1 MRSTNLLIVE
11 EVIFLIEIF
20 FLKMRNHLS
29 HLFYFCFMIDQSTV
43 QRIFDTAQIDEVV
56 SDFVTL
62 RKRGVNFLGLCPF
75 HNEKTPS
82 FTVSPAKGIYKC
94 FGCGKGGNSVNFVM
108 EHEHLDY
115 VGALKYLGKKYHIDI
130 VEEELSPEQE
140 QRKNDRESMMIVN
153 SYAQKYFSEKLLQ
166 SEEGI
171 AVGMSYMKQRGF
183 REDIIKKFQVGFC
196 LDSWNAFSDSATQAG
211 YKKEFLVKTGLS
223 IDKEKGLIDR
233 FKGRVIFPIHG
244 IAGRTVGFGGR
255 ILKKDP
261 KAAKYLNSPES
272 EVYHKSRI
280 LYGIYQ
286 AKKSMVQNDKCY
298 LVEGYTDVISFHQAG
313 IENVVASSGTAL
325 TADQVRLVKRFTNN
339 MTIIYDGD
347 PAGIKASLRGIDL
360 VLEQELNVKVL
371 LLPEGEDPD
380 SFSRTMSSTELTQY
394 IEKNETDFI
403 VFKTNLLLA
412 DAKNDPVKRANLI
425 IDIVR
430 SIAIIPDNIVR
441 SVYVK
446 ECSSI
451 LNVDERVLYTEINK
465 IKGRLQEEAWKNEQR
480 SNIELQAQEDSM
492 VNQSIIRADNDC
504 DLEER
509 ALVRLLLNFGK
520 EELFNQKNEQGEDE
534 IILVGNYIVE
544 ELERDELTSVN
555 GAYQQVFDEYM
566 KNKLDPNFE
575 AKRFFRDHTDPKIV
589 QLAADIMSEPHQLSG
604 MWTRNDSYIESEEM
618 KLKEIVPKLVNEY
631 KGKKVKLLIEEVV
644 KEMQDV
650 QKSGDADRLMEL
662 MKQKMVL
669 DQIKNAISKELGNR
683 TIF

>member
-1 MRSTNLLIVE
+1 
-11 EVIFLIEIF
+11 
-20 FLKMRNHLS
+20 
-29 HLFYFCFMIDQSTV
+29 MIDQSTV
-43 QRIFDTAQIDEVV
+43 QKIFDTAQIDEVV

-130 VEEELSPEQE
+130 VDEELSPEQE

-153 SYAQKYFSEKLLQ
+153 SFAQKYFSEKLLQ

-196 LDSWNAFSDSATQAG
+196 LDSWNAFSESATQAG

-223 IDKEKGLIDR
+223 IDKEKGMIDR

-244 IAGRTVGFGGR
+244 IAGRTLGFGGR
-255 ILKKDP
+255 VLKKDP

-286 AKKSMVQNDKCY
+286 AKKSIVQNDKCY
-298 LVEGYTDVISFHQAG
+298 LVEGYTDVLSFHQAG

-325 TADQVRLVKRFTNN
+325 TADQIRLVKRFSNN

-380 SFSRTMSSTELTQY
+380 SFSRTMGSTELTQY

-425 IDIVR
+425 NDIVR

-441 SVYVK
+441 SVYIK

-451 LNVDERVLYTEINK
+451 LNVAEQALYAEIDK

-480 SNIELQAQEDSM
+480 SNIELQAREDSI

-520 EELFNQKNEQGEDE
+520 EELFTQENEKGEE
-534 IILVGNYIVE
+534 VMILVGNYIVD

-555 GAYQQVFDEYM
+555 GAYQLVFDEYL
-566 KNKLDPNFE
+566 KNKLDPNFN
-575 AKRFFRDHTDPKIV
+575 AKTFFRDHTDSKIV

-604 MWTRNDSYIESEEM
+604 MWTRKDSYIESEEM

-644 KEMQDV
+644 KEMQEV
-650 QKSGDADRLMEL
+650 QKTGNSDRLMEL

-683 TIF
+683 TVF

>member
-1 MRSTNLLIVE
+1 
-11 EVIFLIEIF
+11 
-20 FLKMRNHLS
+20 
-29 HLFYFCFMIDQSTV
+29 
-43 QRIFDTAQIDEVV
+43 
-56 SDFVTL
+56 
-62 RKRGVNFLGLCPF
+62 
-75 HNEKTPS
+75 
-82 FTVSPAKGIYKC
+82 
-94 FGCGKGGNSVNFVM
+94 
-108 EHEHLDY
+108 
-115 VGALKYLGKKYHIDI
+115 
-130 VEEELSPEQE
+130 
-140 QRKNDRESMMIVN
+140 
-153 SYAQKYFSEKLLQ
+153 
-166 SEEGI
+166 
-171 AVGMSYMKQRGF
+171 
-183 REDIIKKFQVGFC
+183 
-196 LDSWNAFSDSATQAG
+196 
-211 YKKEFLVKTGLS
+211 
-223 IDKEKGLIDR
+223 
-233 FKGRVIFPIHG
+233 
-244 IAGRTVGFGGR
+244 
-255 ILKKDP
+255 
-261 KAAKYLNSPES
+261 
-272 EVYHKSRI
+272 
-280 LYGIYQ
+280 
-286 AKKSMVQNDKCY
+286 
-298 LVEGYTDVISFHQAG
+298 
-313 IENVVASSGTAL
+313 
-325 TADQVRLVKRFTNN
+325 

-380 SFSRTMSSTELTQY
+380 SFSRTMSSSELIQY

-441 SVYVK
+441 SVYIK
-446 ECSSI
+446 ECSGI
-451 LNVDERVLYTEINK
+451 LNVAENVLYDEINK

-480 SNIELQAQEDSM
+480 SNIELQAREDSI

-509 ALVRLLLNFGK
+509 ALVRLLLNFGN
-520 EELFNQKNEQGEDE
+520 EELFNNKNEQGEEE
-534 IILVGNYIVE
+534 ITLVGNYIVD

-555 GAYQQVFDEYM
+555 GAYQQVFDEYL
-566 KNKLDPNFE
+566 KNKFDPNFE
-575 AKRFFRDHTDPKIV
+575 AKRFFRDHTDSKIV

-604 MWTRNDSYIESEEM
+604 MWTRKDSYIESEEM

-683 TIF
+683 TVF

>member
-1 MRSTNLLIVE
+1 
-11 EVIFLIEIF
+11 
-20 FLKMRNHLS
+20 
-29 HLFYFCFMIDQSTV
+29 MIDQSTV

-115 VGALKYLGKKYHIDI
+115 VGALKYLGRKYHIDI

-153 SYAQKYFSEKLLQ
+153 SYAQKYFSENLLQ
-166 SEEGI
+166 SNEGI
-171 AVGMSYMKQRGF
+171 AVGMSYMRERGF

-196 LDSWNAFSDSATQAG
+196 LDSWNGFSDQAIKTG

-223 IDKEKGLIDR
+223 IDKERGLIDR

-244 IAGRTVGFGGR
+244 IAGRTLGFGGR

-286 AKKSMVQNDKCY
+286 AKKSIVQNDKCY
-298 LVEGYTDVISFHQAG
+298 LVEGYTDVLSFHQAG

-325 TADQVRLVKRFTNN
+325 TADQVRLVKRFSNN

-412 DAKNDPVKRANLI
+412 DAKSDPVKRANLI

-430 SIAIIPDNIVR
+430 SIEKMKPTARPPFI
-441 SVYVK
+441 K
-446 ECSSI
+446 ECSNI
-451 LNVDERVLYTEINK
+451 LAIDEKTLYK
-465 IKGRLQEEAWKNEQR
+465 
-480 SNIELQAQEDSM
+480 ELQKTEKNNYSEKSVQPIEDSLGSFEK
-492 VNQSIIRADNDC
+492 NRIIDLANEC
-504 DLEER
+504 DIEER
-509 ALVRLLLNFGK
+509 ALIRLLLNFGK
-520 EELFNQKNEQGEDE
+520 EELFSTKNEQGEEE
-534 IILVGNYIVE
+534 IILVGNYIVD

-555 GAYQQVFDEYM
+555 EFYQQVFDEYT
-566 KNKLDPNFE
+566 KNKLSRDFE
-575 AKRFFRDHTDPKIV
+575 PKTFFRDHPDSKIV
-589 QLAADIMSEPHQLSG
+589 QLAADIMSEQHQLSN
-604 MWTRNDSYIESEEM
+604 MWTRKDSYIESEEM
-618 KLKEIVPKLVNEY
+618 KLKEIVPKQVNEY
-631 KGKKVKLLIEEVV
+631 KGKKVKILLEEVV
-644 KEMQDV
+644 QEMQKV

-683 TIF
+683 TLF

>member
-1 MRSTNLLIVE
+1 
-11 EVIFLIEIF
+11 
-20 FLKMRNHLS
+20 
-29 HLFYFCFMIDQSTV
+29 MIDQSTV

-130 VEEELSPEQE
+130 VDEELSPEQE

-153 SYAQKYFSEKLLQ
+153 SFAQKYFTEKLFQ

-183 REDIIKKFQVGFC
+183 REDIINKFQVGFC
-196 LDSWNAFSDSATQAG
+196 LDSWNAFSESAQQAG

-223 IDKEKGLIDR
+223 IDKEKGMIDR

-244 IAGRTVGFGGR
+244 IAGRTLGFGGR
-255 ILKKDP
+255 VLKKDP

-286 AKKSMVQNDKCY
+286 AKKSIVQNDKCY
-298 LVEGYTDVISFHQAG
+298 LVEGYTDVLSFHQAG

-325 TADQVRLVKRFTNN
+325 TADQIRLVKRFSNN
-339 MTIIYDGD
+339 MIIIYDGD

-371 LLPEGEDPD
+371 LLPDGEDPD
-380 SFSRTMSSTELTQY
+380 SFSRTMGSTELTQY

-446 ECSSI
+446 ECSNI

-465 IKGRLQEEAWKNEQR
+465 IKGRLQEEAWKNEER

-509 ALVRLLLNFGK
+509 ALIRLLLNFGK
-520 EELFNQKNEQGEDE
+520 EELFNHKNEQGEE
-534 IILVGNYIVE
+534 EMILVGNYIVD

-575 AKRFFRDHTDPKIV
+575 SKTFFRDHTDSKIV

-604 MWTRNDSYIESEEM
+604 MWTRKDSYIESEEM
-618 KLKEIVPKLVNEY
+618 KLKEIVPKIVNEY

-644 KEMQDV
+644 REMQKV
-650 QKSGDADRLMEL
+650 QEAGDSDRLMEL

-669 DQIKNAISKELGNR
+669 DQIKNALSKELGNR
-683 TIF
+683 TVF

>member
-1 MRSTNLLIVE
+1 
-11 EVIFLIEIF
+11 
-20 FLKMRNHLS
+20 
-29 HLFYFCFMIDQSTV
+29 MIDQSTV

-82 FTVSPAKGIYKC
+82 FTVSPAKGIFKC

-115 VGALKYLGKKYHIDI
+115 VGALKYLGSKYHIDI

-140 QRKNDRESMMIVN
+140 QRKNNRESMMIVN

-166 SEEGI
+166 SNEGI
-171 AVGMSYMKQRGF
+171 AVGMSYMRERGF

-196 LDSWNAFSDSATQAG
+196 LDSWNAFSESAQQAG
-211 YKKEFLVKTGLS
+211 YKKEFLVMTGLG
-223 IDKEKGLIDR
+223 IDKERGLIDR
-233 FKGRVIFPIHG
+233 FKGRVIFPIHS
-244 IAGRTVGFGGR
+244 IAGRTLGFGGR

-286 AKKSMVQNDKCY
+286 AKKSIVQNDKCY

-325 TADQVRLVKRFTNN
+325 TADQVRLVKRFSNN

-425 IDIVR
+425 TDIVR

-441 SVYVK
+441 SVYIK
-446 ECSSI
+446 ECSNI

-480 SNIELQAQEDSM
+480 SNIELQAQEDSIA
-492 VNQSIIRADNDC
+492 NQSIIRADNDC

-509 ALVRLLLNFGK
+509 ALVRLLLNYGK
-520 EELFNQKNEQGEDE
+520 EELFTTKNEQGEE
-534 IILVGNYIVE
+534 EVILVGNYIVD

-555 GAYQQVFDEYM
+555 GAYQNVFDEYL

-575 AKRFFRDHTDPKIV
+575 AKTFFRDHIDSKIV

-604 MWTRNDSYIESEEM
+604 MWTRKDSYIESEEM

-631 KGKKVKLLIEEVV
+631 KGKKVKLLIEEVG
-644 KEMQDV
+644 KEMQIV
-650 QKSGDADRLMEL
+650 QASGDSDKLMEL

-683 TIF
+683 TLF

>member
-1 MRSTNLLIVE
+1 
-11 EVIFLIEIF
+11 
-20 FLKMRNHLS
+20 
-29 HLFYFCFMIDQSTV
+29 MIDQSTV

-82 FTVSPAKGIYKC
+82 FTVSPAKGIFKC

-115 VGALKYLGKKYHIDI
+115 VGALKYLGSKYHIDI

-153 SYAQKYFSEKLLQ
+153 SYAQKHFSEKLLQ
-166 SEEGI
+166 SNEGI
-171 AVGMSYMKQRGF
+171 AVGMSYMRERGF
-183 REDIIKKFQVGFC
+183 REDIIKKFQIGFC
-196 LDSWNAFSDSATQAG
+196 LDSWNGFSDQAIQSG

-223 IDKEKGLIDR
+223 IDKERGLIDR

-244 IAGRTVGFGGR
+244 IAGRTLGFGGR

-286 AKKSMVQNDKCY
+286 AKKSIVQNDKCY

-325 TADQVRLVKRFTNN
+325 TADQVRLVKRFSNN

-425 IDIVR
+425 TDIVR

-441 SVYVK
+441 SVYIK
-446 ECSSI
+446 ECSNI

-480 SNIELQAQEDSM
+480 SNIELQAQEDSI

-520 EELFNQKNEQGEDE
+520 EELFSTKNEQDE
-534 IILVGNYIVE
+534 EEVILVGNYIVD

-555 GAYQQVFDEYM
+555 GAYQQVFDEYL
-566 KNKLDPNFE
+566 KNKLDPNFNT
-575 AKRFFRDHTDPKIV
+575 KTFFRDHTDSKIV
-589 QLAADIMSEPHQLSG
+589 QLAADIMSEPHQLSD
-604 MWTRNDSYIESEEM
+604 MWTRKESFIESEEM

-631 KGKKVKLLIEEVV
+631 KGKKVKLLIEEVG
-644 KEMQDV
+644 KEMKKV
-650 QKSGDADRLMEL
+650 QESGDTDRLMEL

-683 TIF
+683 TLF

>member
-1 MRSTNLLIVE
+1 
-11 EVIFLIEIF
+11 
-20 FLKMRNHLS
+20 
-29 HLFYFCFMIDQSTV
+29 MIDQSTI

-94 FGCGKGGNSVNFVM
+94 FGCGKGGNSVNFIM

-153 SYAQKYFSEKLLQ
+153 SFAQKYFSEKLLQ
-166 SEEGI
+166 SEQGI
-171 AVGMSYMKQRGF
+171 AVGMSYLKQRGF

-196 LDSWNAFSDSATQAG
+196 LDNWNAFSDQAVQSG

-233 FKGRVIFPIHG
+233 FKGRVIFPIHS
-244 IAGRTVGFGGR
+244 IAGRILGFGGR
-255 ILKKDP
+255 ILTKDP

-280 LYGIYQ
+280 LYGIYH
-286 AKKSMVQNDKCY
+286 AKKSIVQNDKCY

-325 TADQVRLVKRFTNN
+325 TADQVRLIKRFSNN

-380 SFSRTMSSTELTQY
+380 SFSKTMGSAELMQY

-441 SVYVK
+441 SVYIK
-446 ECSSI
+446 ECSNI

-480 SNIELQAQEDSM
+480 SNIELQSREDSI
-492 VNQSIIRADNDC
+492 VNQSIIRADNHC

-520 EELFNQKNEQGEDE
+520 EKLYTIKDEQGEDKE
-534 IILVGNYIVE
+534 VICVGNYIIE

-555 GAYQQVFDEYM
+555 GAYQQVFDEYL
-566 KNKLDPNFE
+566 KHKLDPNFD
-575 AKRFFRDHTDPKIV
+575 AKTFFRDHTDPKIV
-589 QLAADIMSEPHQLSG
+589 QLAADIMSEPYQLSD
-604 MWTRNDSYIESEEM
+604 MWTRKDSYVESEEM

-631 KGKKVKLLIEEVV
+631 KGKKVRLLIEEVV
-644 KEMQDV
+644 NEMQEI
-650 QKSGDADRLMEL
+650 QKNGDSERLMEL

-669 DQIKNAISKELGNR
+669 DQIKNTLSKELGNR
-683 TIF
+683 TVF

>member
-1 MRSTNLLIVE
+1 
-11 EVIFLIEIF
+11 
-20 FLKMRNHLS
+20 
-29 HLFYFCFMIDQSTV
+29 MIDQSTV

-82 FTVSPAKGIYKC
+82 FTVSPAKGIFKC

-115 VGALKYLGKKYHIDI
+115 VGALKYLGSKYHIDI

-153 SYAQKYFSEKLLQ
+153 SYAQKYFSENLLQ
-166 SEEGI
+166 SNEGI
-171 AVGMSYMKQRGF
+171 AVGMSYMRERGF

-196 LDSWNAFSDSATQAG
+196 LDSWNGFSDQAIQSG

-223 IDKEKGLIDR
+223 IDKERGLIDR

-244 IAGRTVGFGGR
+244 IAGRTLGFGGR

-286 AKKSMVQNDKCY
+286 AKKSIVQNDKCY

-325 TADQVRLVKRFTNN
+325 TADQVRLVKRFSNN

-425 IDIVR
+425 TDIVR

-441 SVYVK
+441 SVYIK
-446 ECSSI
+446 ECSNI

-480 SNIELQAQEDSM
+480 SNIELQAQEDSI

-520 EELFNQKNEQGEDE
+520 EELFTTKNEQGEE
-534 IILVGNYIVE
+534 EVILVGNYIVD

-555 GAYQQVFDEYM
+555 GAYQLVFDEYL
-566 KNKLDPNFE
+566 KNKLDPNFNT
-575 AKRFFRDHTDPKIV
+575 KTFFRDHTDSKIV

-604 MWTRNDSYIESEEM
+604 MWTRKDSFMESEQM

-631 KGKKVKLLIEEVV
+631 KGKKVKLLIQEVG
-644 KEMQDV
+644 KEMKKV
-650 QKSGDADRLMEL
+650 QESGDSDRLMEL

-683 TIF
+683 TLF

>member
-1 MRSTNLLIVE
+1 
-11 EVIFLIEIF
+11 
-20 FLKMRNHLS
+20 
-29 HLFYFCFMIDQSTV
+29 MIDQSTV

-94 FGCGKGGNSVNFVM
+94 FGCGKGGNAVNFLM

-115 VGALKYLGKKYHIDI
+115 VGALKYLGRKYNIDI

-153 SYAQKYFSEKLLQ
+153 SYAQKYFSEQLLQ
-166 SEEGI
+166 SNEGI
-171 AVGMSYMKQRGF
+171 AVGMSYMRERGF
-183 REDIIKKFQVGFC
+183 REDTINKFQVGFC
-196 LDSWNAFSDSATQAG
+196 LDSWNAFSDEAMKTG

-223 IDKEKGLIDR
+223 IDKEKGPIDR

-244 IAGRTVGFGGR
+244 IAGRTLGFGGR

-286 AKKSMVQNDKCY
+286 AKKTVVQNDKCF
-298 LVEGYTDVISFHQAG
+298 LVEGYTDVLSFHQAG
-313 IENVVASSGTAL
+313 IVNVVASSGTAL
-325 TADQVRLVKRFTNN
+325 TVDQIRLVKRFTNN
-339 MTIIYDGD
+339 LTIIYDGD
-347 PAGIKASLRGIDL
+347 SAGIKASLRGIDL

-371 LLPEGEDPD
+371 LLPDGEDPD
-380 SFSRTMSSTELTQY
+380 SFSRTMSSSELTQY

-425 IDIVR
+425 SDIVR
-430 SIAIIPDNIVR
+430 SIAIIPDNIIR
-441 SVYVK
+441 SEYIK

-451 LNVDERVLYTEINK
+451 LNVPEQVLYTEIDK
-465 IKGRLQEEAWKNEQR
+465 IKGHLQEQAWKNEQR
-480 SNIELQAQEDSM
+480 SNIELQAKDDSI

-509 ALVRLLLNFGK
+509 ALIRLLLNFGN
-520 EELFNQKNEQGEDE
+520 EELFSTKNEQGEEE
-534 IILVGNYIVE
+534 IIPVGNYIVD
-544 ELERDELTSVN
+544 ELERDELSSVN
-555 GAYQQVFDEYM
+555 ETYQQVFDEYT
-566 KNKLDPNFE
+566 KNKLEPNFE
-575 AKRFFRDHTDPKIV
+575 AKTFFRDHTNSKIV
-589 QLAADIMSEPHQLSG
+589 QLAADIMSEPYQLSD
-604 MWTRNDSYIESEEM
+604 MWTRKDSYLESEEM
-618 KLKEIVPKLVNEY
+618 KLKEIVPKQVNEY
-631 KGKKVKLLIEEVV
+631 KGKKVKILLEEVV
-644 KEMQDV
+644 QEMQKV
-650 QKSGDADRLMEL
+650 QESGDSDRLMEL
-662 MKQKMVL
+662 MKQKMLL
-669 DQIKNAISKELGNR
+669 DQIKNAILKELGR
-683 TIF
+683 E

>member
-1 MRSTNLLIVE
+1 
-11 EVIFLIEIF
+11 
-20 FLKMRNHLS
+20 
-29 HLFYFCFMIDQSTV
+29 MIDQSTV

-115 VGALKYLGKKYHIDI
+115 VGALKYLGRKYHIDI

-153 SYAQKYFSEKLLQ
+153 SYAQKYFSENLLQ
-166 SEEGI
+166 SNEGI
-171 AVGMSYMKQRGF
+171 AVGMSYMRERGF

-196 LDSWNAFSDSATQAG
+196 LDSWNGFSDQAIKTG

-223 IDKEKGLIDR
+223 IDKERGLIDR

-244 IAGRTVGFGGR
+244 IAGRTLGFGGR

-286 AKKSMVQNDKCY
+286 AKKSIVQNDKCY
-298 LVEGYTDVISFHQAG
+298 LVEGYTDVLSFHQAG

-325 TADQVRLVKRFTNN
+325 TADQVRLVKRFSNN

-425 IDIVR
+425 TDIVR

-441 SVYVK
+441 SVYIK
-446 ECSSI
+446 ECSNI

-480 SNIELQAQEDSM
+480 SNIELQAQEDSI

-520 EELFNQKNEQGEDE
+520 EELFTTKNEQGEEE
-534 IILVGNYIVE
+534 IILVGNYIVD

-555 GAYQQVFDEYM
+555 GAYQLVFDEYL
-566 KNKLDPNFE
+566 KNKLDPNFK
-575 AKRFFRDHTDPKIV
+575 ATTFFRDHTDSKIV
-589 QLAADIMSEPHQLSG
+589 QLAADIMSEPYEESKL
-604 MWTRNDSYIESEEM
+604 WTKNGSFVESIYE
-618 KLKEIVPKLVNEY
+618 KLKTMVPKLVNEY
-631 KGKKVKLLIEEVV
+631 KGKKVKLLIEDVE
-644 KEMQDV
+644 KEMKKV
-650 QKSGDADRLMEL
+650 QESGDSDRLMEL

-669 DQIKNAISKELGNR
+669 DQIKNTISKELGNR
-683 TIF
+683 TLF

>member
-1 MRSTNLLIVE
+1 
-11 EVIFLIEIF
+11 
-20 FLKMRNHLS
+20 
-29 HLFYFCFMIDQSTV
+29 MIDQSTV
-43 QRIFDTAQIDEVV
+43 QKIFDTAQIDEVV

-130 VEEELSPEQE
+130 VDEELSPEQE

-171 AVGMSYMKQRGF
+171 AVGMSYMRERGF

-196 LDSWNAFSDSATQAG
+196 LDNWNAFSDQALKTG

-223 IDKEKGLIDR
+223 IDKERGLIDR

-244 IAGRTVGFGGR
+244 IAGRTLGFGGR

-286 AKKSMVQNDKCY
+286 AKKSIVQNDKCY

-325 TADQVRLVKRFTNN
+325 TADQIRLVKRFSNN

-425 IDIVR
+425 NDIVR

-441 SVYVK
+441 SVYIK
-446 ECSSI
+446 ECSSL
-451 LNVDERVLYTEINK
+451 LNVAEQVLYAEIDK

-480 SNIELQAQEDSM
+480 SNIELQAREDSI

-509 ALVRLLLNFGK
+509 ALVRLLLNFGN
-520 EELFNQKNEQGEDE
+520 EELFTQKNEKGEE
-534 IILVGNYIVE
+534 EMILVGNYIVD
-544 ELERDELTSVN
+544 ELERDELTSIN
-555 GAYQQVFDEYM
+555 GAYQLVFDEYL
-566 KNKLDPNFE
+566 KNKLDPNFN
-575 AKRFFRDHTDPKIV
+575 AKTFFRDHTDSKIV

-604 MWTRNDSYIESEEM
+604 MWTRKDSYIESEEM

-644 KEMQDV
+644 KEMQEV
-650 QKSGDADRLMEL
+650 QKSGDGDRLMEL

-683 TIF
+683 TVF

>member
-1 MRSTNLLIVE
+1 
-11 EVIFLIEIF
+11 
-20 FLKMRNHLS
+20 
-29 HLFYFCFMIDQSTV
+29 MIDQSTV
-43 QRIFDTAQIDEVV
+43 QRIFDTSQIDEVV

-130 VEEELSPEQE
+130 VDEELSPEQE

-153 SYAQKYFSEKLLQ
+153 SFAQKYFSEKLLQ
-166 SEEGI
+166 SDEGI
-171 AVGMSYMKQRGF
+171 AVGMSYLRERGF

-196 LDSWNAFSDSATQAG
+196 LDSWNAFSEQATKSG

-255 ILKKDP
+255 VLKKDP

-286 AKKSMVQNDKCY
+286 AKKGIVQNDKCY
-298 LVEGYTDVISFHQAG
+298 LVEGYTDVLSFHQAG

-325 TADQVRLVKRFTNN
+325 TADQIRLVKRFSNN

-360 VLEQELNVKVL
+360 VLEQELNVKIL

-380 SFSRTMSSTELTQY
+380 SFSRTMSSSELTQY

-441 SVYVK
+441 SVYIK

-451 LNVDERVLYTEINK
+451 LNVSEQVLYTEIDK
-465 IKGRLQEEAWKNEQR
+465 IKGRLQEEAWKNEER
-480 SNIELQAQEDSM
+480 SNIELQAREDSI
-492 VNQSIIRADNDC
+492 VNQTIIRADNDC

-509 ALVRLLLNFGK
+509 ALIRLLLNFGK
-520 EELFNQKNEQGEDE
+520 EELFNYKNEQGEE
-534 IILVGNYIVE
+534 EMILVGNYIVD

-555 GAYQQVFDEYM
+555 GAYQQVFDEYL
-566 KNKLDPNFE
+566 KNKLDPNFDS
-575 AKRFFRDHTDPKIV
+575 KTFFRDHTNSKIV

-604 MWTRNDSYIESEEM
+604 MWTRKDSYIESEEM
-618 KLKEIVPKLVNEY
+618 KLKELVPKIVNEY
-631 KGKKVKLLIEEVV
+631 KGKKVKLLIEEVGQ
-644 KEMQDV
+644 EMQKA
-650 QKSGDADRLMEL
+650 QESGDLERLMEL

-683 TIF
+683 TVF

>member
-1 MRSTNLLIVE
+1 
-11 EVIFLIEIF
+11 
-20 FLKMRNHLS
+20 
-29 HLFYFCFMIDQSTV
+29 MIDQSTV

-130 VEEELSPEQE
+130 VDEELSPEQE

-153 SYAQKYFSEKLLQ
+153 SFAQKYFSEKLLQ

-171 AVGMSYMKQRGF
+171 AVGMSYMRERGF

-196 LDSWNAFSDSATQAG
+196 LDSWNAFSEQATNSG

-244 IAGRTVGFGGR
+244 IAGRTLGFGGR

-286 AKKSMVQNDKCY
+286 AKKSVVQNDKCY
-298 LVEGYTDVISFHQAG
+298 LVEGYTDVLSFHQAG

-325 TADQVRLVKRFTNN
+325 TADQIRLVKRFTNN

-360 VLEQELNVKVL
+360 VLEQELNVKIL
-371 LLPEGEDPD
+371 LLPDGEDPD

-465 IKGRLQEEAWKNEQR
+465 IKGRLQEEAWKNEER
-480 SNIELQAQEDSM
+480 SNLELQAQEDSV

-509 ALVRLLLNFGK
+509 ALIRLLLNFGK
-520 EELFNQKNEQGEDE
+520 EELFSNKNDQGEDE
-534 IILVGNYIVE
+534 IVLVGNYIVD
-544 ELERDELTSVN
+544 ELERDELGSIN
-555 GAYQQVFDEYM
+555 GAYQQVFDEYT
-566 KNKLDPNFE
+566 KNKLNPNFE
-575 AKRFFRDHTDPKIV
+575 ARTFFRDHTDPKII

-604 MWTRNDSYIESEEM
+604 MWTRKDSYIESEEM

-644 KEMQDV
+644 QEMQKV
-650 QKSGDADRLMEL
+650 QESGDSARLMEL

>member
-1 MRSTNLLIVE
+1 
-11 EVIFLIEIF
+11 
-20 FLKMRNHLS
+20 
-29 HLFYFCFMIDQSTV
+29 MIDQSTV
-43 QRIFDTAQIDEVV
+43 QKIFDTAQIDEVV

-130 VEEELSPEQE
+130 VDEELSPEQE

-153 SYAQKYFSEKLLQ
+153 SFAQKYFSEKLLQ
-166 SEEGI
+166 SEEGM
-171 AVGMSYMKQRGF
+171 AVGMSYLRERGF
-183 REDIIKKFQVGFC
+183 REDIIKKFQLGFC
-196 LDSWNAFSDSATQAG
+196 LDSWNAFSEQAIQSG
-211 YKKEFLVKTGLS
+211 YKKQFLVQTGLS

-233 FKGRVIFPIHG
+233 FKGRVLFPIHG
-244 IAGRTVGFGGR
+244 IAGRTLGFGGR

-298 LVEGYTDVISFHQAG
+298 LVEGYTDVLSFHQAG

-325 TADQVRLVKRFTNN
+325 TADQIRLVKRFTNN

-380 SFSRTMSSTELTQY
+380 SFSRTMGATELSQY

-430 SIAIIPDNIVR
+430 SIAIIPDNIIR

-480 SNIELQAQEDSM
+480 SNIELQAQEDSI

-509 ALVRLLLNFGK
+509 ALIRLLLNFGK
-520 EELFNQKNEQGEDE
+520 EELFHNQNEQGEGE
-534 IILVGNYIVE
+534 SILVGNYIVD
-544 ELERDELTSVN
+544 ELERDELGSVN
-555 GAYQQVFDEYM
+555 ESYQRVFDEYTS
-566 KNKLDPNFE
+566 NKFNPDFE
-575 AKRFFRDHTDPKIV
+575 AKTFFRDHTDSKIV

-644 KEMQDV
+644 KEMQQV
-650 QKSGDADRLMEL
+650 QESGDTDRLMEL

-683 TIF
+683 TVF